1 MTSTSIKVCIDKID
15 DIVNEHNNTYHGTI
29 KMTPVDVKSSTY
41 TDFAIGNND
50 KDPKFEICDHIRIS
64 EYKNSFVKAYVP
76 NWSEEVFVI
85 KKLKILRGGHMF
97 LVIFILKKL

>member
-1 MTSTSIKVCIDKID
+1 MTSISIKVCINKID
-15 DIVNEHNNTYHGTI
+15 DIVNEHNNTNHGTI

-85 KKLKILRGGHMF
+85 KKLKILRGGHML

>member
-41 TDFAIGNND
+41 TDFAIGNID

-64 EYKNSFVKAYVP
+64 EYKNSFVKSYVP
-76 NWSEEVFVI
+76 NWS
-85 KKLKILRGGHMF
+85 
-97 LVIFILKKL
+97 